1 MKLQAVLAR
10 LANARSAFRQTASRL
25 RARIVPARAIRL
37 STRVESL
44 KIPLYI
50 VNMKLSLKK
59 IAKILFYSIVLL
71 SAFSCSKAKASAQ
84 RENTS
89 KGEIPVSIVQKNEIE
104 KAQKEIYLAGGC
116 FWGTEEL
123 VRLING
129 VVSTEVGYANGN
141 TENPSYDDVC
151 YRNTGHAET
160 VHIIYE
166 PSVLSLELV
175 LDLYFQSIDPTSLN
189 RQGNDTGTQYRTGIY
204 YTDKNDLPLIQK
216 QITKLAAQYT
226 KPIAIEFMPLQNFY
240 AAEEYHQAYLIKN
253 PYGYCHIPRQLFA
266 KALKANASDGT
277 NLSEK
282 DAAAIKL
289 PDTLFDANKWKK
301 PGDDELKRKL
311 TSMQY
316 QVTQHS
322 ATEPPFQ
329 NEYDHEFREGI
340 YCDIVTGQPLFIS
353 TDKYD
358 SGCGWP
364 AFSKPIDDKL
374 ITEVRDFSHGMIR
387 TEVRS
392 TTGDSHLGHVFEDG
406 PLESGGLRYC
416 INSASLRFIPKEQ
429 MQQEGYGE
437 YLELLK

>member
-1 MKLQAVLAR
+1 
-10 LANARSAFRQTASRL
+10 
-25 RARIVPARAIRL
+25 
-37 STRVESL
+37 
-44 KIPLYI
+44 
-50 VNMKLSLKK
+50 MKLSIKK
-59 IAKILFYSIVLL
+59 IVKIVFYSIIIF
-71 SAFSCSKAKASAQ
+71 SIFSCTKAEASAQ
-84 RENTS
+84 RE
-89 KGEIPVSIVQKNEIE
+89 KEEGGMAMGVVQKNKIE
-104 KAQKEIYLAGGC
+104 KGQKEIYLAGGC

-141 TENPSYDDVC
+141 TENPSYEDVC
-151 YRNTGHAET
+151 YKNTGHAET

-175 LDLYFQSIDPTSLN
+175 LDLYFQSIDPTSVN

-204 YTDKNDLPLIQK
+204 YTDQNDLPLIQK
-216 QITKLAAQYT
+216 QIKKLAAQYT
-226 KPIAIEFMPLQNFY
+226 KPIAIEVMSLQNFY

-266 KALKANASDGT
+266 KALKANSG
-277 NLSEK
+277 EK
-282 DAAAIKL
+282 EKPAVKL
-289 PDTLFDANKWKK
+289 PDTLFDAEKWEK
-301 PGDDELKRKL
+301 PSDDELQKKL
-311 TSMQY
+311 NSMQY

-374 ITEVRDFSHGMIR
+374 IKEVHDFSYGMIR
-387 TEVRS
+387 VEVRS
-392 TTGDSHLGHVFEDG
+392 AAGDSHLGHVFEDG
-406 PLESGGLRYC
+406 PLETGGLRYC

-429 MQQEGYGE
+429 MQQEGYSE

>member
-1 MKLQAVLAR
+1 M
-10 LANARSAFRQTASRL
+10 FC
-25 RARIVPARAIRL
+25 
-37 STRVESL
+37 
-44 KIPLYI
+44 
-50 VNMKLSLKK
+50 
-59 IAKILFYSIVLL
+59 SIILL
-71 SAFSCSKAKASAQ
+71 SVFSCSKAKAAAQ
-84 RENTS
+84 KENTS
-89 KGEIPVSIVQKNEIE
+89 EGGMAVGVVQKNKIE
-104 KAQKEIYLAGGC
+104 KGQKEIYLAGGC

-129 VVSTEVGYANGN
+129 VISTEVGYANGK
-141 TENPSYDDVC
+141 TENPSYEDVC
-151 YRNTGHAET
+151 YKNTGHAET

-166 PSVLSLELV
+166 PAVLSLELV
-175 LDLYFQSIDPTSLN
+175 LDLYFQSIDPTSVN
-189 RQGNDTGTQYRTGIY
+189 KQGNDTGTQYRTGIY
-204 YTDKNDLPLIQK
+204 YTDQNDLPLIQTEIK
-216 QITKLAAQYT
+216 KLAAQHT
-226 KPIAIEFMPLQNFY
+226 KPIAIEVMPLQNFY

-253 PYGYCHIPRQLFA
+253 PHGYCHIPRQLFA
-266 KALKANASDGT
+266 KALKANSG
-277 NLSEK
+277 EK
-282 DAAAIKL
+282 EKSPVKL
-289 PDTLFDANKWKK
+289 PETLFDANKWKK
-301 PGDDELKRKL
+301 PSENELQKKL
-311 TSMQY
+311 NSMQY

-374 ITEVRDFSHGMIR
+374 IKEVHDFSYGMIR

-392 TTGDSHLGHVFEDG
+392 ATGDSHLGHVFDDG
-406 PLESGGLRYC
+406 PLETGGLRYC